1 MCIILYC
8 WYEIGKFICLLF
20 FMLCIICTKRFH
32 VIWIYR
38 FCKYS
43 KCIIF
48 SNIYR
53 RRSWLANFLEK
64 NLVYPKDA
72 RKQKIEGIV
81 ITEFTVGADGFASNI
96 EIVKSVYPSLDAEAI
111 KLIHRSA
118 WIPAVNAYGQAVKYR
133 MRQPIE
139 FHL

>member
-1 MCIILYC
+1 MKLVSLFVCCFLCCVSFAQKNSTLYG
-8 WYEIGKFICLLF
+8 YTDSVNIRNASSSPTFIDGDHGWQ
-20 FMLCIICTKRFH
+20 I
-32 VIWIYR
+32 
-38 FCKYS
+38 
-43 KCIIF
+43 
-48 SNIYR
+48 
-53 RRSWLANFLEK
+53 FLEK

-72 RKQKIEGIV
+72 RKQKIEGTV